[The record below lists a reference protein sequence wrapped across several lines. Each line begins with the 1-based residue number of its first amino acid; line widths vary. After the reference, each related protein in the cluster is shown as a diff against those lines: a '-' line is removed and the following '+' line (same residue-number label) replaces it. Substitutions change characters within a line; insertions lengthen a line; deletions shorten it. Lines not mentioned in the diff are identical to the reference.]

1 MVGIIQT
8 AIGKSMVNHCT
19 VGERGCI
26 YIGASAHSSSY
37 TATPHPTG
45 HYPQPPPS
53 PAPITGQ
60 VTCPPALQERT
71 VSHQL
76 RPGPGPRPAQAR
88 TQAGVEPG
96 HRLVRVTA
104 AWPGKPGYNAQVPHA
119 IIRASKGHHNYPTAQ
134 FPQNIIRKKRQ
145 THVYMLSFRN
155 SITHCDAIE
164 LEKRFHSYD
173 FL

>member
-1 MVGIIQT
+1 MSALGLFPQSV
-8 AIGKSMVNHCT
+8 
-19 VGERGCI
+19 
-26 YIGASAHSSSY
+26 GASGCPICMRLI
-37 TATPHPTG
+37 THPSC
-45 HYPQPPPS
+45 PCDPPRLSTRGAIPS

-88 TQAGVEPG
+88 TQAGPG
-96 HRLVRVTA
+96 QDPGRRGARSQTGRVTA

-119 IIRASKGHHNYPTAQ
+119 IIRASKGHQNYPTAQ

-145 THVYMLSFRN
+145 THFYMLSFRN

-164 LEKRFHSYD
+164 ATD
-173 FL
+173 N